1 MEIISVNKKGCIF
14 SIYKVKLV
22 IVGWFV
28 NEKVTVNTI
37 AEQSKKMKKRKTT
50 VILGDSIVNRI
61 QGRKLGR
68 KAKQDVI
75 VKLFPGSKLDCM
87 PHYAIPTV
95 KSNPDCIIIH
105 CGTNNLKM
113 DESPEAIAEKTIE
126 LAKSVKST
134 TNEVVISSII
144 PRRDKLADK
153 GSKVNG
159 IVENFCKEDE
169 TIKFMR
175 QKSLDSKK
183 HIGKDGI
190 HLNNFGI
197 TQIVKNFIEF
207 LNNG

>member
-1 MEIISVNKKGCIF
+1 M
-14 SIYKVKLV
+14 
-22 IVGWFV
+22 
-28 NEKVTVNTI
+28 
-37 AEQSKKMKKRKTT
+37 
-50 VILGDSIVNRI
+50 ILGDSIVNRI

-126 LAKSVKST
+126 VAKTVKST
-134 TNEVVISSII
+134 TNEVVIWSII

-175 QKSLDSKK
+175 QKPLDSKK
-183 HIGKDGI
+183 HIGKDVI

-197 TQIVKNFIEF
+197 TQIVKILLNF
-207 LNNG
+207 

>member
-1 MEIISVNKKGCIF
+1 M
-14 SIYKVKLV
+14 
-22 IVGWFV
+22 
-28 NEKVTVNTI
+28 
-37 AEQSKKMKKRKTT
+37 
-50 VILGDSIVNRI
+50 NRI

-113 DESPEAIAEKTIE
+113 DESPEAITEKTIE
-126 LAKSVKST
+126 VAKTVKST
-134 TNEVVISSII
+134 TNEVVIWSII

-159 IVENFCKEDE
+159 IVSK
-169 TIKFMR
+169 ISVKMR
-175 QKSLDSKK
+175 QSNLC
-183 HIGKDGI
+183 GKNLLI
-190 HLNNFGI
+190 QRNILERMAYTSI
-197 TQIVKNFIEF
+197 ILALPK
-207 LNNG
+207 L

>member
-1 MEIISVNKKGCIF
+1 M
-14 SIYKVKLV
+14 
-22 IVGWFV
+22 
-28 NEKVTVNTI
+28 
-37 AEQSKKMKKRKTT
+37 
-50 VILGDSIVNRI
+50 NRI

-113 DESPEAIAEKTIE
+113 DESPEAITEKTIE
-126 LAKSVKST
+126 VAKTVKST
-134 TNEVVISSII
+134 TNEVVIWSII

-159 IVENFCKEDE
+159 IVSK
-169 TIKFMR
+169 ISVKKMR
-175 QKSLDSKK
+175 QSNLC
-183 HIGKDGI
+183 GKNLLI
-190 HLNNFGI
+190 QRNILERMAYTSI
-197 TQIVKNFIEF
+197 ILALPK
-207 LNNG
+207 L